1 MSDFEAIEED
11 MLFTIHKITVS
22 NEVHETLLILS
33 RLNKNK
39 IDKSLREKYGLIS
52 KNQSKYFPLEVLD
65 NSLDRDNIIKENRES
80 IID

>member
-1 MSDFEAIEED
+1 MRQLGYLQMSDFDAIEED

-22 NEVHETLLILS
+22 NEVHETLLIMS

-39 IDKSLREKYGLIS
+39 IDKSLREKYGLIA

-65 NSLDRDNIIKENRES
+65 N
-80 IID
+80 